1 MALDRKFVLTLT
13 STQLQVAGQLL
24 EANDSDNTGTDDV
37 VGKVTVSLG
46 KAISSFA
53 SGDITKVNEYLKV
66 IADAIYDYLGLV
78 SPTKGEQ

>member
-1 MALDRKFVLTLT
+1 MALDRKFVLTLA

-24 EANDSDNTGTDDV
+24 EANDADNTGTDDV

-53 SGDITKVNEYLKV
+53 SGDATKVDADLKI
-66 IADAIYDYLGLV
+66 IADSIYDYLGLV
-78 SPTKGEQ
+78 PLGGQ